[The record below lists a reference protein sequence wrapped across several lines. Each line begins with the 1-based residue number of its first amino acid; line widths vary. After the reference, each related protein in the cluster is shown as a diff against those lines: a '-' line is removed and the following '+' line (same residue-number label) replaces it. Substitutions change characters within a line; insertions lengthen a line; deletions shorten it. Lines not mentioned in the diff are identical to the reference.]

1 MAPMLM
7 VAVFLLAVFA
17 FLGWIAYVA
26 YRDPAGIFR
35 PKPRPDE
42 TSDRDG

>member
-1 MAPMLM
+1 M
-7 VAVFLLAVFA
+7 VAAVFAFILLLFA

-35 PKPRPDE
+35 PKVRPPENDE
-42 TSDRDG
+42 PPAP

>member
-1 MAPMLM
+1 ML
-7 VAVFLLAVFA
+7 VSVLLFVLLLFA

-35 PKPRPDE
+35 PKVRPPEDDE
-42 TSDRDG
+42 PPAG